1 MATNG
6 YIHYSNVAILPD
18 KNETANTTFSEVLGN
33 KTDDAANTANTSSIV
48 ALLRYVIANLSS
60 DTDVSALIGALNT
73 VAHTG
78 AADDIT
84 TAMGYLKQ
92 LITDLRTQLADGG
105 DASAATLGS
114 LYGILGNPATSI
126 STDLA
131 AVKAVT
137 DLIPDAGAMTSIA
150 QDLTVAKEVTLGV
163 PVVTIAGDIAAL
175 DLKVGTPVV
184 DLATDIA
191 ALATL
196 LGVPI
201 VDFITDLNNLIGVP
215 VVSISTD
222 IASLD
227 TKLGTPVGADF
238 SVDIAAIKT
247 VSDNIYGVVD
257 SEIASIKAETDQIG
271 AIANSGGTATLS
283 AILGDFTNTTLI
295 SKFDVSTADV
305 ISNDTVAQVIGNK
318 TDTTATNGVSGTKS
332 LMAYTKQLVAE
343 GIVRD
348 AKILAGIPQMI
359 TVDTP
364 DASTTN
370 WTQAAHRLF
379 TVTGVA
385 MVRVFGVISETLVGA
400 GTLAVGVAGATAG
413 CIATVADATTLATG
427 DILANSGTA
436 TLIPLGQTNEY
447 AIVSGTDI
455 DLTVGTADITD
466 GAITFYCQWLPVSV
480 GATVTA
486 AIWD

>member
-60 DTDVSALIGALNT
+60 DTDVAALIGALNT
-73 VAHTG
+73 AAHTG

-92 LITDLRTQLADGG
+92 LITDLQVTKGDLDDGG
-105 DASAATLGS
+105 R
-114 LYGILGNPATSI
+114 
-126 STDLA
+126 
-131 AVKAVT
+131 
-137 DLIPDAGAMTSIA
+137 
-150 QDLTVAKEVTLGV
+150 
-163 PVVTIAGDIAAL
+163 L
-175 DLKVGTPVV
+175 DLLIDAIKV
-184 DLATDIA
+184 ATDE
-191 ALATL
+191 
-196 LGVPI
+196 
-201 VDFITDLNNLIGVP
+201 IGVL
-215 VVSISTD
+215 VNT
-222 IASLD
+222 
-227 TKLGTPVGADF
+227 
-238 SVDIAAIKT
+238 
-247 VSDNIYGVVD
+247 
-257 SEIASIKAETDQIG
+257 
-271 AIANSGGTATLS
+271 GGIVTLS
-283 AILGDFTNTTLI
+283 AILGDFANTTLI

-305 ISNDTVAQVIGNK
+305 VSNDTVAQVIGNK

-359 TVDTP
+359 TVNTP

-385 MVRVFGVISETLVGA
+385 MVRVFGVISETLVSA

-413 CIATVADATTLATG
+413 CIATVADATTLAAG